1 MIGVAR
7 PGWSWD
13 PLKRVLRHEK
23 LQLLVSQENL
33 ARRRVT
39 DVRDLQAVLSSYEE
53 QAQREDR

>member
-13 PLKRVLRHEK
+13 PSKRILRHER

-39 DVRDLQAVLSSYEE
+39 DVHELHAVLLWYEE
-53 QAQREDR
+53 SAKRDGD